1 MSFKLHMSLCHKSYR
16 TDRYEFGRIKKLGNI
31 HIHFWYWL
39 HCKCFGCNGKHSES
53 ESKSLALS
61 CSESRPYPNPYPYPC
76 PHSYSNSCCN
86 PKSSRR
92 PLCIA
97 TDHSSGSFTCTSSYS
112 FLLPRLHIVT
122 GSGTQPHSTHT
133 VRHSAPILRPFL
145 FLFLF
150 LFPFPVPVSFSR

>member
-61 CSESRPYPNPYPYPC
+61 CSESRPYPNPYPYPFRTRIPIPVAIPNRVAGLC
-76 PHSYSNSCCN
+76 ALPLTIHPARSLARRRIHSFC
-86 PKSSRR
+86 
-92 PLCIA
+92 
-97 TDHSSGSFTCTSSYS
+97 HGCTLS
-112 FLLPRLHIVT
+112 PEVAHNRTAHT
-122 GSGTQPHSTHT
+122 QCGTQ
-133 VRHSAPILRPFL
+133 FQY
-145 FLFLF
+145 
-150 LFPFPVPVSFSR
+150 